1 MALTPEQEQ
10 QRLDLIQRQNVAARE
25 LASTYEKIEKTAGKL
40 TKDQEE
46 SLSISKQIAKQASD
60 LEKHIQKRLD
70 KTSKVEDL
78 SRSLSR
84 LEKDFV
90 KNQKESANIVAK
102 LNSEKAKALGEAK
115 KLATQERDI
124 QKKIRQELAIQ
135 DALEDKINRLK
146 GKKNAAA
153 RAELAA
159 AKEDLRSSKEALKI
173 QDKKLNT
180 TVKQK
185 EEQKDL
191 TRQLGASVRAHET
204 TLKTQAEEIE
214 LTKKEVTQRR
224 LLQAFNTL
232 TSKFNI
238 DSIKSL
244 TTITGLWA
252 AIVDGAFKA
261 DTQIN
266 QLGKSLGLSYK
277 EAYKVRQE
285 FVSYARNTRDSFV
298 TTDRLVKAQAEL
310 SEQLGIAVEFSGE
323 ELTTFSKLTEIVGLT
338 AQEAGNLAKF
348 SAAAGMES
356 KDYVSSIRTAAFQ
369 AQRTNRIHISDKELL
384 SSISKLSAGILVKFQ
399 GNPKAIAQAVVQ
411 AKALGTTL
419 EQVDKTSES
428 LLNFESSIQ
437 NELEAELLTGQQLN
451 FERARAAALT
461 GDQTTLMEEMA
472 AQAGS
477 LADFQSMNVIAQ
489 ESLAKAFGKSREE
502 MADMLMKQENIAK
515 YGDAAAQLNEEQLK
529 DMQNRNMTAEQYL
542 NMVAEQRSAQ
552 EQFNDLVTKLQD
564 ILVNIAAGPLAT
576 VLKGFTD
583 ILDTTGLI
591 YPIVGAIA
599 GLIAGKMVMGIFNF
613 GKGIAAAIPKLMTM
627 VGLSTSKAI
636 AEITAAEAITFGLAT
651 VGIVAGIAAAVAA
664 MNSAKSDAQSV
675 KDGIASPGRGPF
687 TITDSYGA
695 TAITADGDGLA
706 VSPNIKTGRSD
717 GGVMAAINNLATIM
731 SKPAPAPQFA
741 LSVDGQRLGSVVGNQ
756 QETGTQQ
763 TKNAYRLA

>member
-224 LLQAFNTL
+224 LLQ
-232 TSKFNI
+232 
-238 DSIKSL
+238 
-244 TTITGLWA
+244 
-252 AIVDGAFKA
+252 
-261 DTQIN
+261 
-266 QLGKSLGLSYK
+266 
-277 EAYKVRQE
+277 
-285 FVSYARNTRDSFV
+285 
-298 TTDRLVKAQAEL
+298 
-310 SEQLGIAVEFSGE
+310 
-323 ELTTFSKLTEIVGLT
+323 
-338 AQEAGNLAKF
+338 
-348 SAAAGMES
+348 
-356 KDYVSSIRTAAFQ
+356 
-369 AQRTNRIHISDKELL
+369 
-384 SSISKLSAGILVKFQ
+384 
-399 GNPKAIAQAVVQ
+399 
-411 AKALGTTL
+411 
-419 EQVDKTSES
+419 
-428 LLNFESSIQ
+428 
-437 NELEAELLTGQQLN
+437 
-451 FERARAAALT
+451 
-461 GDQTTLMEEMA
+461 
-472 AQAGS
+472 
-477 LADFQSMNVIAQ
+477 
-489 ESLAKAFGKSREE
+489 
-502 MADMLMKQENIAK
+502 
-515 YGDAAAQLNEEQLK
+515 
-529 DMQNRNMTAEQYL
+529 
-542 NMVAEQRSAQ
+542 
-552 EQFNDLVTKLQD
+552 
-564 ILVNIAAGPLAT
+564 
-576 VLKGFTD
+576 
-583 ILDTTGLI
+583 
-591 YPIVGAIA
+591 
-599 GLIAGKMVMGIFNF
+599 
-613 GKGIAAAIPKLMTM
+613 
-627 VGLSTSKAI
+627 
-636 AEITAAEAITFGLAT
+636 
-651 VGIVAGIAAAVAA
+651 
-664 MNSAKSDAQSV
+664 
-675 KDGIASPGRGPF
+675 
-687 TITDSYGA
+687 
-695 TAITADGDGLA
+695 
-706 VSPNIKTGRSD
+706 
-717 GGVMAAINNLATIM
+717 
-731 SKPAPAPQFA
+731 
-741 LSVDGQRLGSVVGNQ
+741 
-756 QETGTQQ
+756 
-763 TKNAYRLA
+763 

>member
-191 TRQLGASVRAHET
+191 TRQLGASVKAHET

-356 KDYVSSIRTAAFQ
+356 KDYVSSVRVAAFQ

-437 NELEAELLTGQQLN
+437 NELEAELITGKQLN
-451 FERARAAALT
+451 FEKARAAALT
-461 GDQTTLMEEMA
+461 GDQATLMQEVA
-472 AQAGS
+472 NQAGS
-477 LADFQSMNVIAQ
+477 LNEYQGMNVLAQ
-489 ESLAKAFGKSREE
+489 KSLAQAFGMSREE
-502 MADMLMKQENIAK
+502 MSKMLIDQEKINK
-515 YGDAAAQLNEEQLK
+515 LGDAAAQLNEEQLK
-529 DMQNRNMTAEQYL
+529 DMQNRNLTAEEYL
-542 NMVAEQRSAQ
+542 NMVVEQRSAQ

-599 GLIAGKMVMGIFNF
+599 GLVAGKMVMGIFNF

-675 KDGIASPGRGPF
+675 KDGVASPGRGPF

-695 TAITADGDGLA
+695 TAITAEGDGLA

-717 GGVMAAINNLATIM
+717 SGVMAAINNLATIM
-731 SKPAPAPQFA
+731 SNPLPPPQFA